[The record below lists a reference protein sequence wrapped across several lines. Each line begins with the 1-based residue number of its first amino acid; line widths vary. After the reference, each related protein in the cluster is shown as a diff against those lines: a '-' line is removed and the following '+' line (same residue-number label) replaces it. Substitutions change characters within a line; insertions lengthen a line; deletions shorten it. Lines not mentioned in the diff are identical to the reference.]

1 MSHRLLHLV
10 IIGAQ
15 EAGKGTQAKLLST
28 EYGLVHIE
36 IGNRLREMA
45 QEQSPIAPRIS
56 ETIKQ
61 GHLIPDD
68 LATEIIELQLGGIP
82 PNTGFILDGYPRT
95 VDQAGQ
101 LHHMLHGFNRLE
113 PQPVFINLEVPKSEL
128 SKRLLK
134 RRQLEGRHDDIAPVI
149 KRRHAL
155 YHEQTR
161 PVLDAVKEWAA
172 VIDVNGNQSVEA
184 VAKEIKTKLPNG
196 KSGP

>member
-10 IIGAQ
+10 ISGGQ
-15 EAGKGTQAKLLST
+15 GAGKGTQAKLLST

-45 QEQSPIAPRIS
+45 EEQSPIASRIS
-56 ETIKQ
+56 ESLRQ

-101 LHHMLHGFNRLE
+101 LHHMLRGFNRLD
-113 PQPVFINLEVPKSEL
+113 PKPVFINLDVPKGEL
-128 SKRLLK
+128 TRRLLK

-161 PVLDAVKEWAA
+161 PVLDAVKEWAD
-172 VIDVNGNQSVEA
+172 VITVNGDQPPES
-184 VAKEIKTKLPNG
+184 VAKEIKAKLPHD
-196 KSGP
+196 K

>member
-1 MSHRLLHLV
+1 MSHRLLHL
-10 IIGAQ
+10 IISGAQ
-15 EAGKGTQAKLLST
+15 GAGKGTQAKLLST
-28 EYGLVHIE
+28 EFGLVHVE

-45 QEQSPIAPRIS
+45 EEQSPIASRIS
-56 ETIKQ
+56 ESLKQ

-101 LHHMLHGFNRLE
+101 LHHMLRGFNRME
-113 PQPVFINLEVPKSEL
+113 PQPVFIDLDVPKEEL
-128 SKRLLK
+128 IKRLLK

-149 KRRHAL
+149 KRRHML

-161 PVLDAVKEWAA
+161 PVVEAIAEWAK
-172 VIDVNGNQSVEA
+172 VITINGDQPIEGVQ
-184 VAKEIKTKLPNG
+184 KEIRSKLPHE
-196 KSGP
+196 K

>member
-10 IIGAQ
+10 IFGGQ
-15 EAGKGTQAKLLST
+15 GAGKGTQAKLLST

-45 QEQSPIAPRIS
+45 EEQSPIASRIS
-56 ETIKQ
+56 ETLRQ

-68 LATEIIELQLGGIP
+68 LVTEIIELQLGGIP

-101 LHHMLHGFNRLE
+101 LHHMLRGFNRLD
-113 PQPVFINLEVPKSEL
+113 PKPAFINLDVPKGEL
-128 SKRLLK
+128 TKRLLK

-149 KRRHAL
+149 KRRHTL

-161 PVLDAVKEWAA
+161 PVLDAVKEWAD
-172 VIDVNGNQSVEA
+172 VITVNGDQPPESV
-184 VAKEIKTKLPNG
+184 VKEIKAKLQHDN
-196 KSGP
+196 

>member
-10 IIGAQ
+10 IFGGQ
-15 EAGKGTQAKLLST
+15 GAGKGTQAKLLSS

-45 QEQSPIAPRIS
+45 EEQSPIASRIS
-56 ETIKQ
+56 ESLRQ

-68 LATEIIELQLGGIP
+68 LATEIIELQIGGIP

-101 LHHMLHGFNRLE
+101 LHHMLRGLGRMD
-113 PQPVFINLEVPKSEL
+113 PRPIFIDLDVPKTEL
-128 SKRLLK
+128 TKRLLK

-149 KRRHAL
+149 KRRHVL
-155 YHEQTR
+155 YEEQIR
-161 PVLDAVKEWAA
+161 PVLDVVKDWAD
-172 VIDVNGNQSVEA
+172 VITVNGNQSVET
-184 VAKEIKTKLPNG
+184 VTKEIKAKLPHD
-196 KSGP
+196 K

>member
-10 IIGAQ
+10 ICGAQ
-15 EAGKGTQAKLLST
+15 GAGKGTQAKLLSA
-28 EYGLVHIE
+28 EFGLVHIE

-45 QEQSPIAPRIS
+45 EEQSPIASRIS
-56 ETIKQ
+56 ESLRQ

-95 VDQAGQ
+95 VEQAGQ
-101 LHHMLHGFNRLE
+101 LHYMLRGFSRL
-113 PQPVFINLEVPKSEL
+113 QPKPAFIELDVPRGEL
-128 SKRLLK
+128 TKRLLK

-155 YHEQTR
+155 YQEQTR
-161 PVLDAVKEWAA
+161 PVLDAVKEWAE
-172 VIDVNGNQSVEA
+172 VVTVNGNQAPESVL
-184 VAKEIKTKLPNG
+184 KEIKSKLPHD
-196 KSGP
+196 K